1 MKTFQNLAFGRCSH
15 LPTRMKT
22 KKSKRQEKRQ
32 TSSNFLYYRQNRLM
46 KSEQQSSPSCR
57 RMGKV
62 EIVGSLIGDWVMTSN
77 ADRQMR
83 NGSQM
88 NTRKRHTIKSSGNLS
103 NEIKWWVE
111 RRRDWVRPF
120 CSTIPWFRRDRGL
133 GLFEPRS
140 IPFRSKRSDAA
151 KNKMK
156 ENQRKELLTMAIPL
170 VFKLTIKT
178 ATTCVCVSFSPFSP
192 SSKGKRKK
200 EIKNRCAVARLL
212 AIERTSSW
220 V

>member
-1 MKTFQNLAFGRCSH
+1 MQPPADSNENQ
-15 LPTRMKT
+15 
-22 KKSKRQEKRQ
+22 KRKRLGKRQ

-46 KSEQQSSPSCR
+46 KSEQLSSPSCR

-77 ADRQMR
+77 ADRQTK

-88 NTRKRHTIKSSGNLS
+88 NTRRRRTIKSSGNLS
-103 NEIKWWVE
+103 NEIKWWAE
-111 RRRDWVRPF
+111 RRRDWVHPF
-120 CSTIPWFRRDRGL
+120 YSTIPWFRRDRGL

-151 KNKMK
+151 KIKSK
-156 ENQRKELLTMAIPL
+156 KIKELLTMAIPL

-178 ATTCVCVSFSPFSP
+178 ATTCVCVSFSLFSL

>member
-1 MKTFQNLAFGRCSH
+1 MNAFQNLAFGRCSH

-151 KNKMK
+151 KRKSK
-156 ENQRKELLTMAIPL
+156 KIKELLTMAIPL

-178 ATTCVCVSFSPFSP
+178 ATTCVCVSFSPFSL

>member
-1 MKTFQNLAFGRCSH
+1 MQPPADSNENQ
-15 LPTRMKT
+15 
-22 KKSKRQEKRQ
+22 KRKRLGKRQ

-83 NGSQM
+83 KMRNGSQM
-88 NTRKRHTIKSSGNLS
+88 NTRKRHTIKSSGNLW
-103 NEIKWWVE
+103 NEIKWWAE
-111 RRRDWVRPF
+111 RRRDWVHPF
-120 CSTIPWFRRDRGL
+120 YSTIPWFRRDRGL

-151 KNKMK
+151 K
-156 ENQRKELLTMAIPL
+156 
-170 VFKLTIKT
+170 IK
-178 ATTCVCVSFSPFSP
+178 
-192 SSKGKRKK
+192 SKKR
-200 EIKNRCAVARLL
+200 IIDNGDSTRF
-212 AIERTSSW
+212 
-220 V
+220 